1 MNCYKCKTPNPDNW
15 FYCRECGGKASQPA
29 FTTNLYM
36 GTEAGKRT
44 DVEFSSTTIEEHTKQ
59 IMSNKK
65 DKSDKFWA
73 DKVKQAGVR

>member
-1 MNCYKCKTPNPDNW
+1 
-15 FYCRECGGKASQPA
+15 
-29 FTTNLYM
+29 M

-59 IMSNKK
+59 IISNKQ